1 MWVCKCIYLYDCMY
15 TNKSHDLFDIL
26 CLFAF
31 RILLIIDIFVNIFL
45 KRNKNQHSA
54 RFGLSV
60 WNCTPKSMMPVAGS
74 KICTLIPYIYKYSS
88 KYLYAYIFVHNQAVV
103 VLHLRSHLKTNEIWW
118 IRLGLMQDLIRKC
131 ICGPRG
137 EQSPRVTEV
146 FTQNNYILEFV
157 YEYLLVF
164 IFINN
169 IIQILSFMWWIYSDI
184 VSLWNYMETAT
195 ALA

>member
-1 MWVCKCIYLYDCMY
+1 MTVCIPTNHMTFLTFCVYLR
-15 TNKSHDLFDIL
+15 
-26 CLFAF
+26 FAF
-31 RILLIIDIFVNIFL
+31 YWLLIFSLIFFF

-54 RFGLSV
+54 RIRFRLGSV
-60 WNCTPKSMMPVAGS
+60 FEIVRRNLWVPVAGS

-103 VLHLRSHLKTNEIWW
+103 VLHLKTHLKTNEIWW

-184 VSLWNYMETAT
+184 VSL
-195 ALA
+195 